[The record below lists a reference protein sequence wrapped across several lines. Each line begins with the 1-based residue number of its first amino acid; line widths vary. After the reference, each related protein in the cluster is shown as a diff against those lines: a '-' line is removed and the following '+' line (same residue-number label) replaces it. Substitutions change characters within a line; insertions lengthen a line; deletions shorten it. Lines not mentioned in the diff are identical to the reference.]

1 MMTVKWLKECGAK
14 FCLEPPRRQ
23 QQAVVPGWGGGGG
36 RGLGARGYCGL
47 IPSPS
52 FCTSVEN

>member
-14 FCLEPPRRQ
+14 FCIEPPRRQ
-23 QQAVVPGWGGGGG
+23 QGALAPGRGGGGSC
-36 RGLGARGYCGL
+36 LGAAGCCGL

-52 FCTSVEN
+52 FCSSAEN